1 MEKDKEA
8 LQAFLKENV
17 EPNTKRFSSL
27 EERFKFLIEND
38 YIEKEFV
45 EKYDFEFIKKLYA
58 YLEDQHFEFQSFMAA
73 YKFFNQYALKT
84 NDGNYYLETYE
95 DKIAMNAFTWQ
106 TAMKTC
112 NAACR

>member
-1 MEKDKEA
+1 MGIKDIDISNVTYYDLNNQINIPVNNKIPLEKDKEA

-58 YLEDQHFEFQSFMAA
+58 YLEDQHFEFQ
-73 YKFFNQYALKT
+73 
-84 NDGNYYLETYE
+84 
-95 DKIAMNAFTWQ
+95 
-106 TAMKTC
+106 
-112 NAACR
+112 